1 MYIDNKPTRS
11 PDTIYVGGIKKAE
24 LEKLIGHKVILPKLK
39 WKSWDWVFLITVEDA
54 VNLKL
59 MTVEQAKKRYFQMK
73 KKEPRKDYPKG
84 VNEKIEMN
92 LREITWLVSILV
104 YTVYRMLL
112 VNSVSHM
119 LAILIGGVI
128 IGLVPICINRL
139 YRRRKKIEVIN
150 LNKNKG
156 NFKIDF
162 FDKVVR

>member
-1 MYIDNKPTRS
+1 MYIDSKLTGNPNTV
-11 PDTIYVGGIKKAE
+11 YVGGVKKAD
-24 LEKLIGHKVILPKLK
+24 LEKLVGHKVISKQK
-39 WKSWDWVFLITVEDA
+39 WGDWIFLITIEDA